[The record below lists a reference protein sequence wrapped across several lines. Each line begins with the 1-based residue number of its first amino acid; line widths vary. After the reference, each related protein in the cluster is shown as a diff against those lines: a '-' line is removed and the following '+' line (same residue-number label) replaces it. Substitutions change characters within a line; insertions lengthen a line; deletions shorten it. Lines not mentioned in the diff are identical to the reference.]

1 MGCTIKHCL
10 LFVKRRL
17 LTFYRRCFILFA
29 MNTIDRACEVLGSQ
43 RALADLLRVRPAT
56 VSQWRNGIRPIP
68 IERCTEIE
76 MVTGG
81 AVTRR
86 DLRPD
91 DWQRIWPELA
101 EQAA

>member
-1 MGCTIKHCL
+1 MDI
-10 LFVKRRL
+10 
-17 LTFYRRCFILFA
+17 
-29 MNTIDRACEVLGSQ
+29 NTYLSSTETAASLARKLGISPVL
-43 RALADLLRVRPAT
+43 

-68 IERCTEIE
+68 IERCPDIERATE
-76 MVTGG
+76 G